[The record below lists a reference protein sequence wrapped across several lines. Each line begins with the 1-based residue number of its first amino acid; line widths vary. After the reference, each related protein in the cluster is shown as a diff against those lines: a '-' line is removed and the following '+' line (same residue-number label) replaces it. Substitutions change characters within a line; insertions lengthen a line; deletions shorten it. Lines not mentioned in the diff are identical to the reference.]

1 MIVFGSTGSIGLNAL
16 KLADLKNLRISALA
30 CGSNIKLLN
39 QQIERFKPEFVCIKE
54 QKDRHLVKH
63 KNVFVGQEGLERILE
78 LSDDSL
84 LLNAIVGFAGLK
96 STLKAHKLHKKIALA
111 NKESLVVAGEFLKG
125 ANLIP
130 VDSEHSALNALIK
143 ERQNIK
149 KLYVC
154 ASGGAF
160 FKLKTKDLKSVK
172 PSDALKHPNWSM
184 GAKITIDSATM
195 ANKLF
200 ELIEAYHLFNIKE
213 IDAFIE
219 PQSLLHALCEFQN
232 GATSAYF
239 SKPDMKLAIAEA
251 IFDTYELEI
260 LPPLDFVKLSSL
272 KFHKINLKKY
282 PLFAL
287 KNALLKNPNLGVII
301 NAANEVM
308 VEKFL
313 KQKCQFL
320 DISKGVF
327 KTLEHFGEPKIT
339 ELEEVF
345 EYDRKVRE
353 YCENFSFIV

>member
-1 MIVFGSTGSIGLNAL
+1 MIVFGSTGSIGVNAL
-16 KLADLKNLRISALA
+16 KLAALKKLRVSALA
-30 CGSNIKLLN
+30 CGGNIKLLN
-39 QQIERFKPEFVCIKE
+39 EQIERFKPEFVCIKE

-63 KNVFVGQEGLERILE
+63 KNVFVGQEGLEKILE
-78 LSDDSL
+78 LSDDTL

-125 ANLIP
+125 ANIIP
-130 VDSEHSALNALIK
+130 VDSEHSALSALIQA
-143 ERQNIK
+143 RQNIK
-149 KLYVC
+149 KLYIC

-160 FKLKTKDLKSVK
+160 FKFKIKNLKSVK
-172 PSDALKHPNWSM
+172 LSDALKHPNWSM

-200 ELIEAYHLFNIKE
+200 EIIEAYHLFATKE

-219 PQSLLHALCEFQN
+219 SKSLLHALCEFQN

-251 IFDTYELEI
+251 IFDTHELEI

-272 KFHKINLKKY
+272 KFHKISLKKY

-287 KNALLKNPNLGVII
+287 KNIFLEKPSLGVII

-313 KQKCQFL
+313 KQKCEFL
-320 DISKGVF
+320 DISKGVLRA
-327 KTLEHFGEPKIT
+327 LEHFEGVTIT

-353 YCENFSFIV
+353 YL

>member
-1 MIVFGSTGSIGLNAL
+1 MIVFGSTGSIGVNAL
-16 KLADLKNLRISALA
+16 KLAALKKLRVSALA
-30 CGSNIKLLN
+30 CGGNIKLLN
-39 QQIERFKPEFVCIKE
+39 EQIERFKPEFVCIKE

-63 KNVFVGQEGLERILE
+63 KNVFVGQEGLEKILE
-78 LSDDSL
+78 LSDDTL

-125 ANLIP
+125 ANIIP
-130 VDSEHSALNALIK
+130 VDSEHSALSALIQA
-143 ERQNIK
+143 RQNIK
-149 KLYVC
+149 KLYIC

-160 FKLKTKDLKSVK
+160 FKFKIKNLKSVK
-172 PSDALKHPNWSM
+172 LSDALKHPNWSM

-200 ELIEAYHLFNIKE
+200 EIIEAYHLFATKE

-219 PQSLLHALCEFQN
+219 PKSLLHALCEFQN

-251 IFDTYELEI
+251 IFDTHELEI

-272 KFHKINLKKY
+272 KFHKISLKKY

-287 KNALLKNPNLGVII
+287 KNIFLEKPSLGVII

-308 VEKFL
+308 VERFL
-313 KQKCQFL
+313 KQKCEFL
-320 DISKGVF
+320 DISKGVLRA
-327 KTLEHFGEPKIT
+327 LEHFEGVTIT

-353 YCENFSFIV
+353 YL

>member
-1 MIVFGSTGSIGLNAL
+1 MIVFGSTGSIGVNAL
-16 KLADLKNLRISALA
+16 KFAALKKLRVSALA
-30 CGSNIKLLN
+30 CGGNIKLLN
-39 QQIERFKPEFVCIKE
+39 EQIERFKPEFVCIKE

-63 KNVFVGQEGLERILE
+63 KNVFVGQEGLEKILE
-78 LSDDSL
+78 LSDDTL

-125 ANLIP
+125 ANIIP
-130 VDSEHSALNALIK
+130 VDSEHSALSALIQA
-143 ERQNIK
+143 RQNIK
-149 KLYVC
+149 KLYIC

-160 FKLKTKDLKSVK
+160 FKFKIKNLKSVK
-172 PSDALKHPNWSM
+172 LSDALKHPNWSM

-200 ELIEAYHLFNIKE
+200 EIIEAYHLFATKE

-219 PQSLLHALCEFQN
+219 PKSLLHALCEFQN

-251 IFDTYELEI
+251 IFDTHELEI

-272 KFHKINLKKY
+272 KFHKISLKKY

-287 KNALLKNPNLGVII
+287 KNIFLEKPSLGVII

-308 VEKFL
+308 VERFL
-313 KQKCQFL
+313 KQKCEFL
-320 DISKGVF
+320 DISKGVLRA
-327 KTLEHFGEPKIT
+327 LEHFEGVTIT

-353 YCENFSFIV
+353 YL

>member
-1 MIVFGSTGSIGLNAL
+1 MIVFGSTGSIGVNAL
-16 KLADLKNLRISALA
+16 KLAALKKLRVSALA
-30 CGSNIKLLN
+30 CGGNIKLLN
-39 QQIERFKPEFVCIKE
+39 EQIERFKPEFVCIKE

-63 KNVFVGQEGLERILE
+63 KNVFVGQEGLEKILE
-78 LSDDSL
+78 LSDDTL

-125 ANLIP
+125 ANIIP
-130 VDSEHSALNALIK
+130 VDSEHSALSALIQA
-143 ERQNIK
+143 RQNIK
-149 KLYVC
+149 KLYIC

-160 FKLKTKDLKSVK
+160 FKFKIKNLKSVK
-172 PSDALKHPNWSM
+172 LSDALKHPNWSM
-184 GAKITIDSATM
+184 GAKLTIDSATM

-200 ELIEAYHLFNIKE
+200 EIIEAYHLFATKE

-219 PQSLLHALCEFQN
+219 PKSLLHALCEFQN

-251 IFDTYELEI
+251 IFDTHELEI

-272 KFHKINLKKY
+272 KFHKISLKKY

-287 KNALLKNPNLGVII
+287 KNIFLEKPSLGVII

-308 VEKFL
+308 VERFL
-313 KQKCQFL
+313 KQKCEFL
-320 DISKGVF
+320 DISKGVLRA
-327 KTLEHFGEPKIT
+327 LEHFEGVAIT

-353 YCENFSFIV
+353 YL

>member
-1 MIVFGSTGSIGLNAL
+1 MIVFGSTGSIGVNAL
-16 KLADLKNLRISALA
+16 KLAALKKLRVSALA
-30 CGSNIKLLN
+30 CGGNIKLLN
-39 QQIERFKPEFVCIKE
+39 EQIERFKPEFVCIKE

-63 KNVFVGQEGLERILE
+63 KNVFVGQEGLEKILE
-78 LSDDSL
+78 LSDDTL

-125 ANLIP
+125 ANIIP
-130 VDSEHSALNALIK
+130 VDSEHSALSALIQA
-143 ERQNIK
+143 RQNIK
-149 KLYVC
+149 KLYIC

-160 FKLKTKDLKSVK
+160 FKFKIKNLKSVK
-172 PSDALKHPNWSM
+172 LSDALKHPNWSM

-200 ELIEAYHLFNIKE
+200 EIIEAYHLFATKE

-219 PQSLLHALCEFQN
+219 PKSLLHALCEFQN

-251 IFDTYELEI
+251 IFDTHELEI

-272 KFHKINLKKY
+272 KFHKISLKKY

-287 KNALLKNPNLGVII
+287 KNIFLEKPSLGVII

-313 KQKCQFL
+313 KQKCEFL
-320 DISKGVF
+320 DISRGVLRA
-327 KTLEHFGEPKIT
+327 LEHFEGVTIT

-353 YCENFSFIV
+353 YL

>member
-1 MIVFGSTGSIGLNAL
+1 MIVFGSTGSIGVNAL
-16 KLADLKNLRISALA
+16 KLAALKKLRVSALA
-30 CGSNIKLLN
+30 CGGNIKLLN
-39 QQIERFKPEFVCIKE
+39 EQIERFKPEFVCIKE

-63 KNVFVGQEGLERILE
+63 KNVFVGQEGLEKILE
-78 LSDDSL
+78 LSDDTL

-125 ANLIP
+125 ANIIP
-130 VDSEHSALNALIK
+130 VDSEHSALSALIQA
-143 ERQNIK
+143 RQNIK
-149 KLYVC
+149 KLYIC

-160 FKLKTKDLKSVK
+160 FKFKVKNLKSVK
-172 PSDALKHPNWSM
+172 LSDALKHPNWSM

-200 ELIEAYHLFNIKE
+200 EIIEAYHLFATKE

-219 PQSLLHALCEFQN
+219 PKSLLHALCEFQN

-251 IFDTYELEI
+251 IFDTHELEI

-272 KFHKINLKKY
+272 KFHKISLKKY

-287 KNALLKNPNLGVII
+287 KNIFLEKPSLGVII

-308 VEKFL
+308 VERFL
-313 KQKCQFL
+313 KQKCEFL
-320 DISKGVF
+320 DISKGVLRA
-327 KTLEHFGEPKIT
+327 LEHFEGVTIT

-353 YCENFSFIV
+353 YL

>member
-1 MIVFGSTGSIGLNAL
+1 MIVFGSTGSIGVNAL
-16 KLADLKNLRISALA
+16 KLAALKKLRVSALA
-30 CGSNIKLLN
+30 CGGNIKLLN
-39 QQIERFKPEFVCIKE
+39 EQIERFKPEFVCIKE

-63 KNVFVGQEGLERILE
+63 KNVFVGQEGLEKILE
-78 LSDDSL
+78 LSDDTL

-125 ANLIP
+125 ANIIP
-130 VDSEHSALNALIK
+130 VDSEHSALSALIQA
-143 ERQNIK
+143 RQNIK
-149 KLYVC
+149 KLYIC

-160 FKLKTKDLKSVK
+160 FKFKIKNLKSVK
-172 PSDALKHPNWSM
+172 LSDALKHPNWSM

-200 ELIEAYHLFNIKE
+200 EIIEAYHLFATKE

-219 PQSLLHALCEFQN
+219 PKSLLHALCEFQN

-251 IFDTYELEI
+251 IFDTHELEI

-272 KFHKINLKKY
+272 KFHKISLKKY

-287 KNALLKNPNLGVII
+287 KNIFLEKPSLGVII

-313 KQKCQFL
+313 KQKCEFL
-320 DISKGVF
+320 DISKGVLRA
-327 KTLEHFGEPKIT
+327 LEHFEGVTIT

-353 YCENFSFIV
+353 YL